1 MIRSLE
7 GYIASVSE
15 AKVTLVVHG
24 VGYLI
29 HTNTERF
36 SYHTDDQVLFHTYLA
51 VRENA
56 LDLYGFKTPRE
67 LEFFELLLTVP
78 KIGPKSA
85 LQILCQADPDLIATA
100 VILNDGDHLHKVSGI
115 GKKTASNLV
124 TALAGKIDASTANL
138 QSTTLTP
145 TDTFTTAQTDA
156 VDALITLGYNEKE
169 ARSLILKLD
178 PAGSAKELIQG
189 ALKHSSLH

>member
-7 GYIASVSE
+7 GSIASVSPTQ
-15 AKVTLVVHG
+15 VTLVVHD

-29 HTNTERF
+29 HTNTNRV
-36 SYHTDDQVLFHTYLA
+36 SYHENDQVLFHTYLA

-56 LDLYGFKTPRE
+56 LDLYGFRTLRE

-85 LQILCQADPDLIATA
+85 LQILSQADPDLIATA

-124 TALAGKIDASTANL
+124 TALSGKIDASTANL
-138 QSTTLTP
+138 QSTPLTP
-145 TDTFTTAQTDA
+145 TDTFTAAQTDA

-169 ARSLILKLD
+169 ARALVLKLD

-189 ALKHSSLH
+189 ALKQTSPH